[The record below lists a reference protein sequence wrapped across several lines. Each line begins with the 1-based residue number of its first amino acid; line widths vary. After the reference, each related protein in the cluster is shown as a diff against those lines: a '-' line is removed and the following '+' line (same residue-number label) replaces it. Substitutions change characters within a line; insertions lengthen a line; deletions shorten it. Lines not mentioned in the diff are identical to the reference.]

1 MNDDVQNKLLA
12 WYEKTY
18 GGKAFPDQ
26 EGSGMTLRDYFAAK
40 AMTEVGWWNKKNDG
54 SALLEGAKLCYKIA
68 DSMLAER
75 VREKK

>member
-1 MNDDVQNKLLA
+1 MANEERKIDD
-12 WYEKTY
+12 
-18 GGKAFPDQ
+18 GGSAFPIIQ
-26 EGSGMTLRDYFAAK
+26 EVISYGMTLRDYFAAK

-75 VREKK
+75 VREKI